1 VKIVAAAAVEIAAAA
16 AVAGKLFVF
25 ISERLFRIK
34 LLKSRLTSFLQ
45 YAPKK
50 G

>member
-1 VKIVAAAAVEIAAAA
+1 VKIVAAAAVEIVAAA

-25 ISERLFRIK
+25 LNERLFRIN

-45 YAPKK
+45 YALEKD
-50 G
+50 